1 MSNPVPDGMMRTRG
15 GVRIAAHPVIGPG
28 VVVTVQGIMA
38 CLTVDESHALRD
50 LLHDAEL
57 RAARGDVIT

>member
-1 MSNPVPDGMMRTRG
+1 MTSPPPDGMMRTLG
-15 GVRIAAHPVIGPG
+15 GVRIAARSYAGPAVVI
-28 VVVTVQGIMA
+28 TVQGMETAMTI
-38 CLTVDESHALRD
+38 DESCQLRD